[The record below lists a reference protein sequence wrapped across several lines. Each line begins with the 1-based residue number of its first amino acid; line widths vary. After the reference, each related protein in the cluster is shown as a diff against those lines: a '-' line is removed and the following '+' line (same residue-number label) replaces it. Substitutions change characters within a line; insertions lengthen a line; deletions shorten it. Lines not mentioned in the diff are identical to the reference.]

1 MVSLC
6 SYGDVEI
13 AEVEFSKGFV
23 SVSSS
28 ALLFADADASAT
40 SSFALVSLIVE
51 LNVDVH
57 QV

>member
-13 AEVEFSKGFV
+13 AEKVEFSKGFV
-23 SVSSS
+23 SSSS
-28 ALLFADADASAT
+28 SLLFADADASTT

-51 LNVDVH
+51 R
-57 QV
+57 